1 MSHSTPS
8 PRSPIHAPP
17 HILQL
22 LARLHT
28 LSLSQEGEIEQAKD
42 SLIELHK
49 KDPIEGGKALKEL
62 MSNKFVALEKEKC
75 EFVYQLILATGAKNV
90 VEAGTSYG
98 VSTIYLALAVGE
110 NSPDGRVIAT
120 ENEPEKVRTAKE
132 YWAEAGEV
140 VTKYVDI
147 RQGDLLWTLQ
157 QEVPTID
164 LLLLDSM
171 LRGSLGNGN
180 NC

>member
-1 MSHSTPS
+1 
-8 PRSPIHAPP
+8 
-17 HILQL
+17 
-22 LARLHT
+22 
-28 LSLSQEGEIEQAKD
+28 
-42 SLIELHK
+42 
-49 KDPIEGGKALKEL
+49 

-98 VSTIYLALAVGE
+98 VSTTYLALAVGE

-120 ENEPEKVRTAKE
+120 EHEPEKVRRAKE

-157 QEVPTID
+157 QDVPTID

-171 LRGSLGNGN
+171 LRGSTENGN